1 MKAKFFLSLDAMT
14 KASNYE
20 ILELSSEKFLKCVKE
35 LCQDHE
41 LNAKVYP
48 AAMVIG
54 NRENEEYGVLVELTY
69 GFTNEL
75 DDAVKTLG
83 WATNQK
89 SILVD
94 SEGEY
99 TPRVFKISKVA
110 DIGIP
115 DEETLLGAVL
125 DLHYTHQDWYR
136 RTGKS
141 FTSVVYE
148 KPDGIFLHAVS
159 APDVEPN
166 ADYWQLCFSK
176 FCKDNGMLALVKF
189 ALVHRY
195 EI

>member
-20 ILELSSEKFLKCVKE
+20 ILELSPEKFLKRVKE

-54 NRENEEYGVLVELTY
+54 NSENEEYGVLVELAY
-69 GFTNEL
+69 GFTNEPE
-75 DDAVKTLG
+75 DAIKTLG
-83 WATNQK
+83 LATNQK

-94 SEGEY
+94 GIGEY
-99 TPRVFKISKVA
+99 TPRVFKISKVVDA
-110 DIGIP
+110 DIT
-115 DEETLLGAVL
+115 DEETLQGAVL
-125 DLHYTHQDWYR
+125 DLHYIHKNWYR
-136 RTGKS
+136 KTGKS

-159 APDVEPN
+159 APDVEAN
-166 ADYWQLCFSK
+166 ADYWQLCFTQ
-176 FCKDNGMLALVKF
+176 FCKSNGIRALAKF
-189 ALVHRY
+189 ALVYRY